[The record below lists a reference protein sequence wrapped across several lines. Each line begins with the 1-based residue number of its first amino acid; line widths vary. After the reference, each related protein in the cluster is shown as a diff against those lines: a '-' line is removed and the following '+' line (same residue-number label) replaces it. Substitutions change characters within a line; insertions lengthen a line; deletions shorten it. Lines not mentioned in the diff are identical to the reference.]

1 MPAETPETLP
11 TEETVRILLLELDQL
26 EAVPLPKSEI
36 VLFTQTV
43 LRPLSVGIG
52 LTVIET
58 VFEHPEFDT

>member
-1 MPAETPETLP
+1 LS
-11 TEETVRILLLELDQL
+11 ELDQL

-36 VLFTQTV
+36 VLFIQTV
-43 LRPLSVGIG
+43 LRPVRVGTG